1 MANREKGPAF
11 LEMERKMK
19 LLADEV
25 MTNPDYI
32 LLRSRM
38 GLSEYEPNF
47 PGGKKKT
54 GGRGK
59 AKGGYNGNAVMK
71 KRGGTF
77 KGTF

>member
-1 MANREKGPAF
+1 MAQEKGPAF
-11 LEMERKMK
+11 LEMERKIK
-19 LLADEV
+19 LLADE
-25 MTNPDYI
+25 MMENPDYKR
-32 LLRSRM
+32 LRKNM
-38 GLSEYEPNF
+38 GLPEYEPNF

-59 AKGGYNGNAVMK
+59 AKGGYNGKAVMK